1 MPEFPV
7 LRMPRAGIG
16 SAALI
21 PLAMAAGLGCVQIA
35 DQRAFSGGSFGTGM
49 IFFWTGLLFVFV
61 PAAVRMTMRRTGRAE
76 RLTLAIVLGVALY
89 VIKIEGSPYGFTFID
104 EYIHLRNTQDIL
116 LTGRIFHYNPLLP
129 TAAYYPGLAAV
140 TATLVDLTGMGAFIS
155 GLIVVGAA
163 RVIVSAC
170 MFLIAE
176 KVTRSA
182 RAAGVASL
190 IYAANPMF
198 LFWSSSFAYE
208 DLGLPLAFFVVWW
221 LGRTRT
227 AAGYPAQLVTVVA
240 IFAVTVTHH
249 VSAFA
254 LAGVLGAWYLASV
267 IARRPRAERRY
278 VGASALLSLVT
289 SAGWFF
295 VVARPAAAYII
306 GQNVVPALREI
317 RSLLFGAHAGR
328 QLYSGGVAPPGWY
341 VLAGFASIA
350 VIMLGLLP
358 AVHRAW
364 TCFRAQRADNVLYRH
379 VPMLVVALIAVLFP
393 LTLVPRLTADG
404 GALSSRTSEYIFA
417 VIACGFGLL
426 TIEFA
431 DSGDSGE
438 FVGRGIGNV
447 ARMINSTFAGWRGTA
462 FPVVMV
468 AVIFLGGV
476 TIGSSYFQ
484 LLPTPLHPTG
494 FPPVPQPDVVTASNW
509 SRAHLGQDQTFA
521 SDLIDSLALGT
532 VGAENPVSGD
542 AAYPIFFD
550 DSLAGNSARAI
561 RAARVRYVLVDWR
574 MTYGTP
580 GNPGGY
586 YFSPWEPGAG
596 PRDKAFKA
604 SYLRKFTRY
613 TCSHLVYSAGII
625 QIFDVSGIENRTCV
639 PRLLDRGKVAR

>member
-1 MPEFPV
+1 MSELPV

-21 PLAMAAGLGCVQIA
+21 PLAIAAGLGCVQIA
-35 DQRAFSGGSFGTGM
+35 DQRAFSGGSYGTGM

-61 PAAVRMTMRRTGRAE
+61 PAAVRMTMRGTGRAE
-76 RLTLAIVLGVALY
+76 RMALAIALGVALY
-89 VIKIEGSPYGFTFID
+89 VIKIQGAPYGFTFID

-116 LTGRIFHYNPLLP
+116 HTGHIFHYNPLLP

-140 TATLVDLTGMGAFIS
+140 TATLVDLTGMGVFAS
-155 GLIVVGAA
+155 GLIVVGVA
-163 RVIVSAC
+163 RVIISAC

-208 DLGLPLAFFVVWW
+208 DLGLPLAFFAVWW

-227 AAGYPAQLVTVVA
+227 AAGLPAQLVTVVA
-240 IFAVTVTHH
+240 ISAVTVTHH

-254 LAGVLGAWYLASV
+254 LAGVLGSWYLASV

-278 VGASALLSLVT
+278 VGPCALLSLVT

-306 GQNVVPALREI
+306 GQNVLPALREV
-317 RSLLFGAHAGR
+317 RSLLVGAHAGR
-328 QLYSGGVAPPGWY
+328 QLYSDGAAPPAWY
-341 VLAGFASIA
+341 VLAGFASIF

-358 AVHRAW
+358 AIHRAL
-364 TCFRAQRADNVLYRH
+364 TCFSARRPENVLYRH
-379 VPMLVVALIAVLFP
+379 VPALVVVLIAALFP
-393 LTLVPRLTADG
+393 ITLVPRLTADG

-417 VIACGFGLL
+417 MIACGFGLL
-426 TIEFA
+426 AIEF
-431 DSGDSGE
+431 GE
-438 FVGRGIGNV
+438 SNGRGSGRISRV
-447 ARMINSTFAGWRGTA
+447 INSTFAGWRGTA

-468 AVIFLGGV
+468 VVIFLGGV

-509 SRAHLGQDQTFA
+509 ARVHLGQGQTFS
-521 SDLIDSLALGT
+521 SDLIDSLALATAGE
-532 VGAENPVSGD
+532 ENPVSGD
-542 AAYPIFFD
+542 AAYPIFFN
-550 DSLAGNSARAI
+550 DSLAGDSARAI
-561 RAARVRYVLVDWR
+561 RAAHVRYVLVDWR
-574 MTYGTP
+574 MTYATP

-596 PRDKAFKA
+596 PRDTAFKA

-613 TCSHLVYSAGII
+613 TCSHLVYSAGVI
-625 QIFDVSGIENRTCV
+625 QIFDVSGIENRTCP
-639 PRLLDRGKVAR
+639 PRLLGRGRAAQ